1 MKTICSLIIK
11 TNLVND
17 CRSLLVLYSLMSPV
31 EGGATSIAACKDK
44 QVGDSCLKACCNNK
58 PSGKCCTRSKASSKY
73 EFYFLIYFV
82 YYFFSD
88 VRWFLGR
95 RCASSERIGLSNE
108 LENWFYIFND
118 W

>member
-1 MKTICSLIIK
+1 MGAIK
-11 TNLVND
+11 RKMRTSIVVFM
-17 CRSLLVLYSLMSPV
+17 SLLVLYSLMSPV

-44 QVGDSCLKACCNNK
+44 QVGDSCLKACCITNLL
-58 PSGKCCTRSKASSKY
+58 ASAAHVAR
-73 EFYFLIYFV
+73 LLLN
-82 YYFFSD
+82 

-95 RCASSERIGLSNE
+95 RCASSERIGLCIE

>member
-1 MKTICSLIIK
+1 MKTFCSPIK
-11 TNLVND
+11 TNLVNN

-73 EFYFLIYFV
+73 EFYFLMYSV
-82 YYFFSD
+82 YYFF
-88 VRWFLGR
+88 F
-95 RCASSERIGLSNE
+95 RCKMVSGQKMCK
-108 LENWFYIFND
+108 F
-118 W
+118 